1 VPRVIVTLLAC
12 CPNWLSTAA
21 HDQGSML
28 FRYIEAQSF
37 AQIKNRVVNFG
48 ELEMANLPARLLG
61 VILSLAFFVFSVVM
75 FFKTWDWV
83 AAVFALGSLGYSVFF
98 INSYQRK
105 KS

>member
-1 VPRVIVTLLAC
+1 
-12 CPNWLSTAA
+12 
-21 HDQGSML
+21 ML

-105 KS
+105 KP